1 MVDDLAVSDRSP
13 SELAEQFELPS
24 NLLAHHLDVLEQAGV
39 IERFRSAGDQR
50 RRYVRLVLSV
60 APRPGPAEACAMPER
75 VVFVCTHNSARSQLA
90 AALWQQLVGPT
101 ASSAGTQPAEQVHPA
116 AVAAGQRHGLDL
128 SGAVPH
134 LLDDADRRAM
144 IITVCDRAHEQ
155 LVPSLDN
162 WHWSIPD
169 PVDIGTD
176 DAFDRAVTQLD
187 HRIRTLS

>member
-1 MVDDLAVSDRSP
+1 
-13 SELAEQFELPS
+13 
-24 NLLAHHLDVLEQAGV
+24 
-39 IERFRSAGDQR
+39 
-50 RRYVRLVLSV
+50 
-60 APRPGPAEACAMPER
+60 MPER

-90 AALWQQLVGPT
+90 AALWQQLLGPT

-187 HRIRTLS
+187 NRIRTLS